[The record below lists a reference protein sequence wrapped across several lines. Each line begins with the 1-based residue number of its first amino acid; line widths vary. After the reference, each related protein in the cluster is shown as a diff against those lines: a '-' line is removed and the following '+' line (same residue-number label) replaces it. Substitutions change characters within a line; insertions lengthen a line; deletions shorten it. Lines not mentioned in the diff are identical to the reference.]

1 VRPTTRRGPR
11 DWKPE
16 RHRPDHGPAH
26 LSRGATAGTVSSCP
40 NRQTCRAPKP
50 KPASRSCDG
59 PSGGAPTPGSGPD
72 TKLSHRPGAIAPA
85 SPTVDSDVDTL
96 VLDLAGDLEVTGV
109 LGDGGMGQVLAARQR
124 SLARLVA
131 LKRVRPAHATSETEA
146 ALLDEGRITGG
157 LEHPNIVPVHA
168 LGRDDVGNPVLVM
181 KRIEGTS
188 WRALLDDDAHPA
200 WAPLLAAHGDRT
212 SAHLEVLMRVADA
225 AHFAHARGVVHRDIK
240 PENVM
245 VGSFGEV
252 YLVDWGIA
260 VRVGRTVA
268 DGDGAFR
275 IRGTPAYMAPE
286 MIGGDPARVDART
299 DVYLLGGVLHVILTG
314 RPPNAGQTLTE
325 VCASA
330 LRGRGGG
337 HLRAGRAPRA
347 RDALPG
353 GARPRPR
360 QAPGRSDCN
369 AGGAPR
375 VAAPAGGRRS
385 RARCPPPSGRGGAAC
400 RGGLG
405 RDGRAG
411 GPGARRD
418 RLSGRVRRRVAGVAR
433 QPRSP
438 GRAGCGVVC
447 ACSITRW
454 TARTS
459 RRPRRFSTSSRS
471 RVSNRVSLAER
482 ARRLEACQVERRAF
496 AEAADHGRRMAQA
509 LDERTS
515 LRERRWLWAVLLGST
530 TAVLLL
536 ILSRG
541 GLGGITVPETAFF
554 ALFVDLALIG
564 AAYVGRRALLANVF
578 NRRVTGVVIWCMTAL
593 VFHRFAAAHAGET
606 QVEAVLLTDL
616 WILVGATGVAAFT
629 VQRLLAPIAATFAIC
644 ALGAGLFPEATLVLF
659 AVAPVFAVVAALWA
673 HGRALRR
680 G

>member
-1 VRPTTRRGPR
+1 MSESADLQSAETEAGLAFLRRTVG
-11 DWKPE
+11 
-16 RHRPDHGPAH
+16 
-26 LSRGATAGTVSSCP
+26 RGADAGV
-40 NRQTCRAPKP
+40 
-50 KPASRSCDG
+50 
-59 PSGGAPTPGSGPD
+59 GPD

-168 LGRDDVGNPVLVM
+168 LGRGPDGAPVLVM
-181 KRIEGTS
+181 KRIEGVS
-188 WRALLDDDAHPA
+188 WRT
-200 WAPLLAAHGDRT
+200 LLADVEHPLWARLLARTGDRLAANVEILV
-212 SAHLEVLMRVADA
+212 SVCDA
-225 AHFAHARGVVHRDIK
+225 LAFAHARDVVHRDVK

-245 VGSFGEV
+245 LGAFGEV

-260 VRVGRTVA
+260 RRLGSPHAPELV
-268 DGDGAFR
+268 
-275 IRGTPAYMAPE
+275 GTPAFMAPE
-286 MIGGDPARVDART
+286 MLDSDTRRISART

-330 LRGRGGG
+330 LRGGGAVTFERGVPLALATLCRAALDRDPGKRPAG
-337 HLRAGRAPRA
+337 ATAMRAALLEWLRLRAAEDLGRGALRRADEVEQLAAAVSAGTAAPVALERA
-347 RDALPG
+347 AIACRVAFADAL
-353 GARPRPR
+353 
-360 QAPGRSDCN
+360 
-369 AGGAPR
+369 
-375 VAAPAGGRRS
+375 
-385 RARCPPPSGRGGAAC
+385 RAWPDNPE
-400 RGGLG
+400 
-405 RDGRAG
+405 GRAG
-411 GPGARRD
+411 WLRCRLRLLDHALDGAHVEAAEALLD
-418 RLSGRVRRRVAGVAR
+418 ELTVEGVESGL
-433 QPRSP
+433 
-438 GRAGCGVVC
+438 
-447 ACSITRW
+447 
-454 TARTS
+454 
-459 RRPRRFSTSSRS
+459 
-471 RVSNRVSLAER
+471 LAER

-541 GLGGITVPETAFF
+541 GLGGITVLETAFF

-593 VFHRFAAAHAGET
+593 VFHRFAAAYAGET
-606 QVEAVLLTDL
+606 QVEGVLLTDL